1 MTITHILVHSPRR
14 RRPLR
19 DGSPPCS
26 FLSSLSAALLA
37 TSAAR
42 AARADDNLL
51 AGRRP
56 SSSSGVSNARAIT
69 DGVGAFEGDE
79 WNSSVAALFSS
90 EKAYAEYD
98 LGRSVPIAAG
108 YLQGDNNDEYVV
120 SISEDHSNFVPLWTA
135 EPRPEPGM
143 RQRWTEPALRRMGA
157 GFASPFAAATRPTR
171 SRSCSSSSTPRP

>member
-1 MTITHILVHSPRR
+1 MTITHILVHSPRQ

-19 DGSPPCS
+19 PIALLLLP
-26 FLSSLSAALLA
+26 FVSLLAALFA
-37 TSAAR
+37 TGAAR
-42 AARADDNLL
+42 PAQADDNLL

-56 SSSSGVSNARAIT
+56 SASSGVSNARAIT

-79 WNSSVAALFSS
+79 WNSSVAALFGS
-90 EKAYAEYD
+90 ERAYAEYD
-98 LGRSVPIAAG
+98 LGRSVPIAAA

-135 EPRPEPGM
+135 EPRPESGI
-143 RQRWTEPALRRMGA
+143 RQRSTDQLS
-157 GFASPFAAATRPTR
+157 ASPFGAATQPTR